1 MAAKNTKIY
10 QLKIT
15 LEGAKPPI
23 WRRVLVESSRSLA
36 ELHWIIQIAMGW
48 ENSHLHQFIHDGK
61 FYSEP
66 SPFDDGYMETEDSNK
81 YRIDKLLQREKA
93 SIRYEYDF
101 GDGWLHQIVLEKIVP
116 MDNKLSLPQCIK
128 GKRACP
134 PEDVGGVWGYE
145 EMLDVLADENHPEYE
160 DRLEWLGGE
169 FDAGELDLD
178 EVNQE
183 LEAWAIARSA

>member
-1 MAAKNTKIY
+1 MALNNTKIY

-15 LEGAKPPI
+15 LEDAKPPI

-36 ELHWIIQIAMGW
+36 ELHWVIQIAMGW
-48 ENSHLHQFIHDGK
+48 ENSHLHQFAHNNK

-66 SPFDDGYMETEDSNK
+66 SPFDDGYMEAEDSNK
-81 YRIDKLLQREKA
+81 YSIAQLLKREKD
-93 SIRYEYDF
+93 SMRYEYDF
-101 GDGWLHQIVLEKIVP
+101 GDGWLHKIVLEKIMPV
-116 MDNKLSLPQCIK
+116 DAKLSLPQCIK

-145 EMLDVLADENHPEYE
+145 EMLDVLADKNHPEHE
-160 DRLEWLGGE
+160 ERLEWLGGE
-169 FDAGELDLD
+169 FDAEALDLD

-183 LEAWAIARSA
+183 LKAWAAA